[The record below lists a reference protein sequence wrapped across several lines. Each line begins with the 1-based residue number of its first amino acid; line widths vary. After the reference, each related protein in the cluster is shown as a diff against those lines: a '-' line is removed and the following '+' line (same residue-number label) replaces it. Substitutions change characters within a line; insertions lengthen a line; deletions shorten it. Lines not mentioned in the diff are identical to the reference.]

1 MTNWVIGI
9 VGVVFLGLLL
19 DMVYPNGK
27 TNKLCRSIFGLIAL
41 AVIIKP
47 IFNMDIHFQ
56 KNNYIDGFLENSLN
70 DSKINILKN
79 EIESGLLLKGLD
91 GVFVEIESKIE
102 DNKFLIENVTID
114 ISNAVLLKNFEN
126 INKYEVII
134 NEVKKVVDIDEEV
147 IVIYG

>member
-70 DSKINILKN
+70 DCKINILKN
-79 EIESGLLLKGLD
+79 EIESGLLLKGFD

-134 NEVKKVVDIDEEV
+134 NEVKKVVDINEEV

>member
-47 IFNMDIHFQ
+47 IFNMNIHFQ

>member
-70 DSKINILKN
+70 DCKINILKN

-102 DNKFLIENVTID
+102 NNKFLIENVTID

-134 NEVKKVVDIDEEV
+134 NEVKKVVDINEEV